1 MCLDKDKISDNLIAE
16 AKLKV
21 GEICYKEKKKRWL
34 TLYTSGRPTGD
45 LLVKAKFDNVEE
57 YSSHPRK

>member
-1 MCLDKDKISDNLIAE
+1 MSDNLIAE

-57 YSSHPRK
+57 YSSHQRK